1 VIYLAA
7 VISLI
12 CLALIVPLF
21 TTLLVE
27 LFAPWP
33 RPREHHDYV
42 CPECPCS
49 YAGPAELARHHSA
62 QHTDGGVFRLPRDG
76 GPAR

>member
-1 VIYLAA
+1 MILLAF
-7 VISLI
+7 VVSVV

-33 RPREHHDYV
+33 KPREHHDYI

-49 YAGPAELARHHSA
+49 YAGPAELARHVTHQHSDE
-62 QHTDGGVFRLPRDG
+62 HVLRLPVDG
-76 GPAR
+76 GPRR

>member
-1 VIYLAA
+1 MIYVAL
-7 VISLI
+7 VISLVI
-12 CLALIVPLF
+12 LAVLVPLF

-33 RPREHHDYV
+33 SPREHHDYV
-42 CPECPCS
+42 CSECPCS
-49 YAGPAELARHHSA
+49 YAGPAELARHVTA
-62 QHTDGGVFRLPRDG
+62 QHTDSAVFRLPVDG